1 MTYRSPLSGSPMTTN
16 SFGWSRVPNT
26 LQAAMGQ
33 SSTAT
38 LTCWVQGPEPASY
51 SQVPVP
57 AHSRATDV
65 EVSSRSKVSTPAATA
80 FPPARRASV
89 PPFPSDH
96 VPATRSAL
104 SRGGSYPHTATTP
117 APASA
122 AATTASAPYHA
133 TRPAIAPPES
143 QRRCGSN
150 SLRATRAGAV
160 SPAVRPTHTARTA
173 RSPVSAPAAATAAG
187 AAPRAATAGLH
198 HQASSPVSR
207 RPSHRAATISGITT
221 PTDSRAATA
230 APAAATNGA
239 TRIRRKK
246 PMALTEA
253 PGLSCV

>member
-1 MTYRSPLSGSPMTTN
+1 MTYRSPLSGSPMKTN

-26 LQAAMGQ
+26 LQAAVEQ
-33 SSTAT
+33 SSTVT
-38 LTCWVQGPEPASY
+38 LTCWVQGPEPGSY

-133 TRPAIAPPES
+133 TRPTIAPPES

-173 RSPVSAPAAATAAG
+173 RSPGSAPAATVAG
-187 AAPRAATAGLH
+187 AAPRAATVGIH

-246 PMALTEA
+246 PKALTEA